1 MIVRSTR
8 TVGIA
13 LGAVLF
19 MGCSILAST
28 VHAPPPPEAHVLE
41 RDSYVIG
48 HEDTLL
54 ITVWKNPELTVE
66 VPVRPDGK
74 ISVPLL
80 NDVQA
85 AGLTP
90 EELKELLTKQ
100 FAEYVVSPDVTVIV
114 TQILSKRVYVMG
126 GVARAGAQTL
136 NQDMRV
142 LDAISVAGG
151 FTEFA
156 NRGDV
161 KILRRKGAGIVEYRF
176 DYDGYLKGRA
186 PESNMLLTPGD
197 TIVVP
202 D

>member
-1 MIVRSTR
+1 MIARSTR

-13 LGAVLF
+13 LGAALF
-19 MGCSILAST
+19 MGCSMFASAPW
-28 VHAPPPPEAHVLE
+28 APPPPEPHMLE

-48 HEDTLL
+48 HEDMLR
-54 ITVWKNPELTVE
+54 ITVWKNPELSID

-100 FAEYVVSPDVTVIV
+100 LAEFVVSPDVTVIV
-114 TQILSKRVYVMG
+114 TQVLSKRVYVMG
-126 GVARAGAQTL
+126 GVVRSGAHTL

-151 FTEFA
+151 FTQFA
-156 NRGDV
+156 NKGDV
-161 KILRRKGAGIVEYRF
+161 KILRRKGGGIVEYRF
-176 DYDGYLKGRA
+176 DYGGYLKGRA
-186 PESNMLLTPGD
+186 PESNMLLAPGD